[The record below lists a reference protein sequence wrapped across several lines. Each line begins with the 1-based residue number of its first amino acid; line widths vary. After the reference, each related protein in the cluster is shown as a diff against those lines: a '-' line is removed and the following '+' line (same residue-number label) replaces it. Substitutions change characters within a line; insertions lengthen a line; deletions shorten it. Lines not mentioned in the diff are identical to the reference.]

1 MDKVELLK
9 KERNIKITYSYDGT
23 DYYGFQR
30 QIKMKTI
37 QGTIEEY
44 LFKITKEK
52 INLISSGRT
61 DTGVHAEMQVS
72 NFQLLSPIP
81 IEKMKEI
88 LNRGLPESIVIK
100 DVEEVKED
108 FHSRFSAK
116 ERVYRYY
123 LTWERNPFKNRFTT
137 YVPFEIEL
145 KKFLQSMVILKGIHN
160 FKNFRLAGC
169 TSKTQVREL
178 YSVEGEENGEKGL
191 YIQISGSGFLK
202 SQIRIIIGIALDIY
216 CKRKPKNYFEKM
228 LKEDG
233 KYIKTV
239 APANGLHLWEIKY

>member
-1 MDKVELLK
+1 MEKVELLK

-108 FHSRFSAK
+108 FHSRF
-116 ERVYRYY
+116 
-123 LTWERNPFKNRFTT
+123 
-137 YVPFEIEL
+137 
-145 KKFLQSMVILKGIHN
+145 
-160 FKNFRLAGC
+160 
-169 TSKTQVREL
+169 
-178 YSVEGEENGEKGL
+178 
-191 YIQISGSGFLK
+191 
-202 SQIRIIIGIALDIY
+202 
-216 CKRKPKNYFEKM
+216 CKRKSLQILSYV
-228 LKEDG
+228 G
-233 KYIKTV
+233 KKSI
-239 APANGLHLWEIKY
+239 